1 VHPGERRVGRKWTR
15 EAGISG
21 LSGGVVRG
29 GCIDRSCVCGGVFYY
44 YYLPFPGCSL
54 CFFFLFLVVGVWG
67 CEKKGCVYYLRGPV
81 SLFEE
86 EEGGGGI
93 GLVMRACK

>member
-54 CFFFLFLVVGVWG
+54 CFFFSFWLWEFGAARKRVVFII
-67 CEKKGCVYYLRGPV
+67 CEARSLSSRRKK
-81 SLFEE
+81 
-86 EEGGGGI
+86 EEGGLGW
-93 GLVMRACK
+93 